1 MSGWTY
7 DTGVLIAAERND
19 RFVWALHR
27 RLLERGDVP
36 SVPAAVLAQAWRGG
50 PQTQLSR
57 LLAGCEIRPFT
68 EPQARAAGRLLPRSS
83 TSDVVDASV
92 VVVARERGDEV
103 LTSDLDDLATLSAL
117 LGRGRVRIRTISE
130 LRA

>member
-1 MSGWTY
+1 
-7 DTGVLIAAERND
+7 
-19 RFVWALHR
+19 
-27 RLLERGDVP
+27 
-36 SVPAAVLAQAWRGG
+36 
-50 PQTQLSR
+50 
-57 LLAGCEIRPFT
+57 
-68 EPQARAAGRLLPRSS
+68 
-83 TSDVVDASV
+83 